1 MLAGC
6 AEPDAESHRRGVQM
20 AGIAEALIDTWRK
33 TGDVLTPEKACEM
46 AIGNESDDGYDHDD
60 MVQGCLDGLA

>member
-1 MLAGC
+1 
-6 AEPDAESHRRGVQM
+6 M